1 MLSQFCI
8 QRPIFA
14 TVLAILIVLAGVLAW
29 RQLPLSQYPDISP
42 PSVRISAQYE
52 GADVQTIARTVA
64 QPIEDQLSGI
74 DGLLYYTTT
83 IRSNGVISISCVFDV
98 DTNPNDAMME
108 INNRVRSA

>member
-83 IRSNGVISISCVFDV
+83 IEV
-98 DTNPNDAMME
+98 ME
-108 INNRVRSA
+108 SFLFLAFLTLTPTPTTP